1 MILRWVQEKSLF
13 EPANLRGP
21 VMAATQERKIAEE
34 SLKTRKAR
42 EKLQKK
48 LAVLDKEITPEAL
61 REKVS
66 EIHRW
71 IALHVEERVVL
82 QTKQIA
88 LFDENQNTAAVS
100 RKIVTIAT
108 QIQKDIAL
116 QPKES
121 EKAGE
126 NILRKLIQGVKE
138 KSSAAY

>member
-1 MILRWVQEKSLF
+1 
-13 EPANLRGP
+13 
-21 VMAATQERKIAEE
+21 MAATLEKKIAEE

-48 LAVLDKEITPEAL
+48 LAVLDKEITPQAL

-71 IALHVEERVVL
+71 IALHVDERVVL

-108 QIQKDIAL
+108 QIQKDISL
-116 QPKES
+116 QSKGS
-121 EKAGE
+121 EKAAE
-126 NILRKLIQGVKE
+126 NMLKKLVQGVKE

>member
-1 MILRWVQEKSLF
+1 MF
-13 EPANLRGP
+13 EPANLRGL
-21 VMAATQERKIAEE
+21 VMAATLEKKIAEE

-48 LAVLDKEITPEAL
+48 LAVLDKEITPQAL

-71 IALHVEERVVL
+71 IALHVDERVVL

-108 QIQKDIAL
+108 QIQKDISL
-116 QPKES
+116 QSKGS
-121 EKAGE
+121 EKAAE
-126 NILRKLIQGVKE
+126 NMLKKLVQGVKE

>member
-1 MILRWVQEKSLF
+1 
-13 EPANLRGP
+13 
-21 VMAATQERKIAEE
+21 MAATQERKIAEE

-48 LAVLDKEITPEAL
+48 LAVLDKEITPQAL

-100 RKIVTIAT
+100 RKIVTIAM

-116 QPKES
+116 QPEGAEKE
-121 EKAGE
+121 AG
-126 NILRKLIQGVKE
+126 NMLKRLLQGAKE
-138 KSSAAY
+138 KSAVAY